1 MMEPALL
8 VFIMLLGIYT
18 TALLYLNSRV
28 GSNEEPRSGSD
39 EAHPR
44 PASQVEDLLK
54 TGVSIGG
61 VAILGLLAMMV
72 LMALLVA
79 YALLFDPQLLE

>member
-1 MMEPALL
+1 MEPALI
-8 VFIMLLGIYT
+8 VFVVLLGVYT
-18 TALLYLNSRV
+18 AALLYLNSRV
-28 GSNEEPRSGSD
+28 RSDEEPRSEAD
-39 EAHPR
+39 EAHTR
-44 PASQVEDLLK
+44 LASQVEDVLK

-79 YALLFDPQLLE
+79 YAVLFDPQLLD